1 MKKPIFVALSVLL
14 LAPALSSAAILDFG
28 SGTAGVG
35 GTIVDLG
42 AGQAQGF
49 DIFIDV
55 LVASG
60 TTADGSWNVDGALAC
75 AAGAS
80 ASCAA
85 LSFDTTTGAF
95 TIVGSVPSLGVGTTT
110 LLTGH
115 IDTFMF
121 DTTGGVASFLARGT
135 DTKDPALLAAFGI
148 DAGTAFSFTGF
159 TIGISPIACGEGQ
172 TCYQAI
178 STDFVNSSG
187 VGGEAVPEPATLL
200 MLGGGL
206 LGLARARRRQA

>member
-1 MKKPIFVALSVLL
+1 MKKLIFVALSAVL

-28 SGTAGVG
+28 SGTAGKG

-49 DIFIDV
+49 DIYIDV
-55 LVASG
+55 LVADG
-60 TTADGSWNVDGALAC
+60 TTSDGSWNVDGALAC
-75 AAGAS
+75 AAGEG

-95 TIVGSVPSLGVGTTT
+95 SIVGSVPGFVGTTT

-115 IDTFMF
+115 IDTFTF
-121 DTTGGVASFLARGT
+121 DTSDGLATFLARGT

-159 TIGISPIACGEGQ
+159 TIGISPVACGEGQ

-206 LGLARARRRQA
+206 LGLARARRRKV